1 MMIRTPTVPFFA
13 FQSAMMSATAGSFG
27 STRFD
32 QAEPVRVLCLHFED
46 VARVVT
52 VHRERRHQHRAVDPD
67 RIHCSHHL
75 VARHLLR
82 PDQSASPWPARM
94 VALIGVHLGVDYRPS
109 GGAGGPRQP
118 GGGDHP
124 GSGGRGLDEFAAVQV
139 LRHWYPPS
147 TDIPRIGGRA
157 LAIR

>member
-52 VHRERRHQHRAVDPD
+52 VHRERR
-67 RIHCSHHL
+67 HHL